1 MHKIGEDRTERLD
14 IVPAQLRLIV
24 TVRPKSA
31 IVHVNHSPPGRSKRT
46 RIEHRLF
53 CHITQNWR
61 GRPLTDRLAVVEL
74 IGATTTRTGLKVECA
89 IDDSTYEKGVKV
101 SDAEMASI
109 DITGD
114 QFHPEWNYTIKPRQ
128 SAIA

>member
-1 MHKIGEDRTERLD
+1 
-14 IVPAQLRLIV
+14 
-24 TVRPKSA
+24 
-31 IVHVNHSPPGRSKRT
+31 
-46 RIEHRLF
+46 
-53 CHITQNWR
+53 HITQNWR

-128 SAIA
+128 SPIA